1 MGFHRGPNII
11 TNNLKFVIDA
21 ASVRSYP
28 GSGNEIFDVISNND
42 FDTSGPT
49 YNSTNFNG
57 AFEFDGTNDI
67 IRNEG
72 SSWIKDNFVNNQA
85 FTIGSFFKPTSGV
98 GGNTRSALYANQR
111 YKSET
116 SPGGF
121 GINILNQN
129 YCMNLTAENAGGA
142 GGTTDAQ
149 SFEAKC
155 YVPYI
160 TGSVT
165 YITYTWDGVDTI
177 KGYRDG
183 ELVTTD
189 QNSSYQWT
197 TSSAATNNQRIGTS
211 TQGGWGNYFEMDWYN
226 LHVYGND
233 FSLDEIQQNYNAL
246 KSRFGL

>member
-1 MGFHRGPNII
+1 MCFVSSQVHRSKN
-11 TNNLKFVIDA
+11 KE
-21 ASVRSYP
+21 RSY
-28 GSGNEIFDVISNND
+28 
-42 FDTSGPT
+42 
-49 YNSTNFNG
+49 
-57 AFEFDGTNDI
+57 
-67 IRNEG
+67 
-72 SSWIKDNFVNNQA
+72 
-85 FTIGSFFKPTSGV
+85 
-98 GGNTRSALYANQR
+98 
-111 YKSET
+111 
-116 SPGGF
+116 
-121 GINILNQN
+121 
-129 YCMNLTAENAGGA
+129 
-142 GGTTDAQ
+142 AQ
-149 SFEAKC
+149 SYEAKC

-233 FSLDEIQQNYNAL
+233 LSLDEIQQNYNAL